1 MIVSA
6 VLVVAVVA
14 LIVVRRRRR
23 KGRYVQCT
31 QKHPTGFV
39 KYHEHTETM
48 QKSALEPVKSSEPA
62 KSVGVLRFK
71 GDVRASTR
79 HSMSRCIDEILLNQ
93 EKLSEVVL
101 VVESPGGS
109 VTDYGHVYAEIQRL
123 RASGL
128 KITACVDAVA
138 ASGGYLIC
146 LPANEIIA
154 APFSMVGS
162 IGVVSFIPNIRKLL
176 EKNNVEPRTF
186 TAGDFK
192 RTVTLTDD
200 ATPEQVDRYKQQL
213 ELIHDQFKDAL
224 KQNRPQVELAKVA
237 TGEAWLAKTTVEKNL
252 GLVDRLGTSAAYLLE
267 KNKVQA
273 LVEFREEIPQGRLKW
288 ISRLRG
294 FVLELVRDAWAN
306 EASDPSYGIHL

>member
-128 KITACVDAVA
+128 KITACVDAVGGLFDLF
-138 ASGGYLIC
+138 ASKRNHC
-146 LPANEIIA
+146 
-154 APFSMVGS
+154 GS
-162 IGVVSFIPNIRKLL
+162 IFDGRKH
-176 EKNNVEPRTF
+176 RCC
-186 TAGDFK
+186 
-192 RTVTLTDD
+192 
-200 ATPEQVDRYKQQL
+200 
-213 ELIHDQFKDAL
+213 ELHSEHSQ
-224 KQNRPQVELAKVA
+224 
-237 TGEAWLAKTTVEKNL
+237 TT
-252 GLVDRLGTSAAYLLE
+252 
-267 KNKVQA
+267 
-273 LVEFREEIPQGRLKW
+273 
-288 ISRLRG
+288 
-294 FVLELVRDAWAN
+294 
-306 EASDPSYGIHL
+306 